1 MPPNESTT
9 ATKTS
14 RTSKTKN
21 PKPKANNTTQQQHHH
36 HHNHHQQQQQQQQ
49 QQKQP
54 LLKTC
59 LPLFVLVLSSLFL
72 SFGLLPPTMRL
83 KSMVSRTGWRE
94 KAIVDWKG
102 GFRVP
107 PLYAKSEGK
116 NRNQEGKNRGPK
128 RPSLKKKKF
137 PNSLQSINDELHKQS
152 LVTAT
157 HQLGNKCKFINK
169 LIVHLYTFTFRCFC
183 DKEST
188 QTKQQQH
195 LLKGPN
201 RIIHCLHSVPHVC
214 LSLFLF
220 YPLSFFPLL
229 FFPLGFFRLPCGWN
243 RWWAGLADVKRRSL
257 TEQEEAKN
265 LHRCNLFSKREGKNS
280 DPTYQNLKQVLQI
293 WKGSKQSTVERW
305 RAIQALVTATHQSEK
320 KHVSS

>member
-169 LIVHLYTFTFRCFC
+169 LIVHFHFQVLLRQRINASQATTTFVERP
-183 DKEST
+183 EPYYSLPT
-188 QTKQQQH
+188 QCPT
-195 LLKGPN
+195 
-201 RIIHCLHSVPHVC
+201 CLPLFVLVLS
-214 LSLFLF
+214 SLFLSS
-220 YPLSFFPLL
+220 PLLSFGLL
-229 FFPLGFFRLPCGWN
+229 PPTMRLKSMVSRTGW
-243 RWWAGLADVKRRSL
+243 
-257 TEQEEAKN
+257 
-265 LHRCNLFSKREGKNS
+265 REKAIVDWTGKGQK
-280 DPTYQNLKQVLQI
+280 PPQMQPI
-293 WKGSKQSTVERW
+293 
-305 RAIQALVTATHQSEK
+305 
-320 KHVSS
+320 